1 MFFRYLANTVENNTG
16 VFSTGEELLIARTRT
31 HTHAHA
37 RTRTHTHTQTK
48 TYKKTNK
55 TKRIVH
61 QPYFTEAQKNLRCS
75 IAFSDSVVDEQ

>member
-1 MFFRYLANTVENNTG
+1 MFLRYLANTVENNTG

-31 HTHAHA
+31 HTHAH
-37 RTRTHTHTQTK
+37 THTQTK

-61 QPYFTEAQKNLRCS
+61 KIFLHFSKVELRCS
-75 IAFSDSVVDEQ
+75 IVFSDSVIDKQ

>member
-1 MFFRYLANTVENNTG
+1 MFLRYLANTVENNTG

-37 RTRTHTHTQTK
+37 RTHTHTQTK

-61 QPYFTEAQKNLRCS
+61 KIFLRFSKVELRCS
-75 IAFSDSVVDEQ
+75 IAFSDSVIDEQ

>member
-31 HTHAHA
+31 HTHA
-37 RTRTHTHTQTK
+37 HTHTQTK

>member
-1 MFFRYLANTVENNTG
+1 MFLRYLANIVENNTG

-31 HTHAHA
+31 HTH
-37 RTRTHTHTQTK
+37 THTQTK
-48 TYKKTNK
+48 TYKKTNN

-61 QPYFTEAQKNLRCS
+61 KIFLRFSKVGLRCS

>member
-1 MFFRYLANTVENNTG
+1 MFLRYLANTVENNTG

-31 HTHAHA
+31 HTHA
-37 RTRTHTHTQTK
+37 RTHTHTQTK

-61 QPYFTEAQKNLRCS
+61 KIFLRFSKVELRCS
-75 IAFSDSVVDEQ
+75 IAFSDSVIDKQ

>member
-31 HTHAHA
+31 D
-37 RTRTHTHTQTK
+37 THTQTK

-61 QPYFTEAQKNLRCS
+61 KIFLRFSKVELRCS
-75 IAFSDSVVDEQ
+75 IAFSDSVIDEQ